1 MATIRKRAS
10 GYFQCVVRLE
20 GKHLSKTFEF
30 HKDAKDWGRNRER
43 EIKLGIYV
51 DPRQAETKTLRAALE
66 RYLEDV
72 TSKKKSKASEERLIS
87 AWLERKTIVD
97 QPLHELKTAD
107 FVAFRDQRL
116 KDVSSQTVRHELK
129 LISHLYNIAGSEWS
143 IAVNNPLKAMKMP
156 SQGKARERRLA
167 CEEERYL
174 VDAAEHSGA
183 IDKDGKSRANPW
195 IAPIIRFALSTGMRQ
210 GEILALKW
218 RHFDKAKRTATLVD
232 TKNGDRR
239 VVPLAPSALAL
250 LDALPARTLRGPI
263 FPTTTEALR
272 QSWARAVRRA
282 RRAYL
287 ADCAAGGIEADPHFL
302 VDLRFHDLRHEA
314 ISRLFELRPQLDIM
328 RIAQIT
334 GHKTLQMLKRYTH
347 LHSEDTADMLAAA
360 GA

>member
-1 MATIRKRAS
+1 MATFRKRAS
-10 GYFQCVVRLE
+10 GFWQAVVRLE
-20 GKHLSKTFEF
+20 GKTLSKSFEL
-30 HKDAKDWGRNRER
+30 KEDAKDWARDRER

-51 DPRQAETKTLRAALE
+51 DPRQAETKSLRAALE
-66 RYLEDV
+66 RYLDDV
-72 TSKKKSKASEERLIS
+72 TPKKKSAVSEKRLIA

-97 QPLHELKTAD
+97 RPLLELKTSD
-107 FVAFRDQRL
+107 FVAFRDARL
-116 KDVSSQTVRHELK
+116 KVVSTQTVRHELK
-129 LISHLYNIAGSEWS
+129 LISHLYNIAASEWS
-143 IAVNNPLKAMKMP
+143 INVDNPLKAMKMP
-156 SQGKARERRLA
+156 SQGKARERRLSR
-167 CEEERYL
+167 EEEAYL
-174 VDAAEHSGA
+174 LAAASDSGA

-195 IAPIIRFALSTGMRQ
+195 IAPIIRFGLSTGMRQ
-210 GEILALKW
+210 GEILALEW
-218 RHFDKAKRTATLVD
+218 RHVDKVKRTATLVD

-250 LDALPARTLRGPI
+250 LDALPARTMRGPV

-287 ADCAAGGIEADPHFL
+287 AYCAASGIEVDPHFL
-302 VDLRFHDLRHEA
+302 VDLHFHDLRHEA